1 MRGDLAPH
9 SGHVSN
15 SPRKPKIASGC
26 AIQDLTTGD
35 DVRHANGR
43 LVIFA
48 VHSQT
53 SAINFGSRERG
64 LDLAG
69 LDLTKY
75 SPETCA
81 TSGEVARYRDTAA
94 PCFEFSMN
102 GFTTATISPPMSGSR
117 SGVQIFVAT
126 APGWRQFAVTPVP
139 ASLRASSN
147 VNAFISSFD
156 WR

>member
-1 MRGDLAPH
+1 MYGYA
-9 SGHVSN
+9 V
-15 SPRKPKIASGC
+15 
-26 AIQDLTTGD
+26 IQDSTTSD
-35 DVRHANGR
+35 DVRHDNGT
-43 LVIFA
+43 LVIFP

-94 PCFEFSMN
+94 PCFEVSMN
-102 GFTTATISPPMSGSR
+102 GFSTARISLPMSG
-117 SGVQIFVAT
+117 GGLALQKFDAT

-147 VNAFISSFD
+147 VNTFISSFD
-156 WR
+156 CP

>member
-1 MRGDLAPH
+1 MMCH
-9 SGHVSN
+9 
-15 SPRKPKIASGC
+15 
-26 AIQDLTTGD
+26 Q
-35 DVRHANGR
+35 ANGR
-43 LVIFA
+43 PVIFS
-48 VHSQT
+48 VHNQT
-53 SAINFGSRERG
+53 SAINYGSRESG

-102 GFTTATISPPMSGSR
+102 GFPTAMNSLPTGAAL
-117 SGVQIFVAT
+117 QIFVAT
-126 APGWRQFAVTPVP
+126 APGCRQFTVTPVP

-147 VNAFISSFD
+147 VKVFISSFD
-156 WR
+156 CR

>member
-1 MRGDLAPH
+1 MGLGVPLMWIT
-9 SGHVSN
+9 SGSAV
-15 SPRKPKIASGC
+15 
-26 AIQDLTTGD
+26 IQDLTTSD

-43 LVIFA
+43 LVIFP

-53 SAINFGSRERG
+53 SAITFGSRERG

-69 LDLTKY
+69 LELTKY

-102 GFTTATISPPMSGSR
+102 GFITAPISLPMS
-117 SGVQIFVAT
+117 VALQIFVAT
-126 APGWRQFAVTPVP
+126 MPGWRQFRSEEPRVGQ
-139 ASLRASSN
+139 
-147 VNAFISSFD
+147 
-156 WR
+156 

>member
-1 MRGDLAPH
+1 MPP
-9 SGHVSN
+9 
-15 SPRKPKIASGC
+15 PRHQGRHPLLPERV
-26 AIQDLTTGD
+26 IQDLTASD

-43 LVIFA
+43 LVILF

-53 SAINFGSRERG
+53 SAITFGSRERG

-81 TSGEVARYRDTAA
+81 TSGEVARYRETAA

-102 GFTTATISPPMSGSR
+102 GFTMAIISLPMSG
-117 SGVQIFVAT
+117 GGLALQIFVAT
-126 APGWRQFAVTPVP
+126 TPGWRQFAVTLVP

-147 VNAFISSFD
+147 VNAFISSFECP
-156 WR
+156 

>member
-1 MRGDLAPH
+1 MHGDSRRPTSVLP
-9 SGHVSN
+9 VI
-15 SPRKPKIASGC
+15 RDLIASDN
-26 AIQDLTTGD
+26 A
-35 DVRHANGR
+35 RHANGR
-43 LVIFA
+43 LVIFS

-53 SAINFGSRERG
+53 SDINFGSRERG

-81 TSGEVARYRDTAA
+81 TSAEVARYRDTAA
-94 PCFEFSMN
+94 PCFAFSRN
-102 GFTTATISPPMSGSR
+102 GFTTATISLPMNGSR
-117 SGVQIFVAT
+117 SGFQIFVAT

-156 WR
+156 CR

>member
-1 MRGDLAPH
+1 MQFGSPVWIRFELFRASRACCRRLSMAGTQ

-26 AIQDLTTGD
+26 AVIQNLTTGD

-81 TSGEVARYRDTAA
+81 TPGEVARYRDTAA

-102 GFTTATISPPMSGSR
+102 GFTTARIRSMSG
-117 SGVQIFVAT
+117 GI
-126 APGWRQFAVTPVP
+126 
-139 ASLRASSN
+139 
-147 VNAFISSFD
+147 
-156 WR
+156 

>member
-1 MRGDLAPH
+1 MSAQLWLRHALSRSHVRGDRA
-9 SGHVSN
+9 
-15 SPRKPKIASGC
+15 ITSGC
-26 AIQDLTTGD
+26 AVIQDLTTSD

-43 LVIFA
+43 LDIFS

-53 SAINFGSRERG
+53 SAITFGSRERG

-102 GFTTATISPPMSGSR
+102 GFTTALISLPMSGSA
-117 SGVQIFVAT
+117 SELQIF
-126 APGWRQFAVTPVP
+126 
-139 ASLRASSN
+139 
-147 VNAFISSFD
+147 
-156 WR
+156 

>member
-1 MRGDLAPH
+1 MPLSLGDKLRPLRNPLAHRNRRHRLAPY
-9 SGHVSN
+9 VW
-15 SPRKPKIASGC
+15 RV
-26 AIQDLTTGD
+26 IQDFTTSD

-43 LVIFA
+43 PVIFS

-53 SAINFGSRERG
+53 SAINFGSRESG

-102 GFTTATISPPMSGSR
+102 GFSAAPISLPMS
-117 SGVQIFVAT
+117 VALQI
-126 APGWRQFAVTPVP
+126 
-139 ASLRASSN
+139 
-147 VNAFISSFD
+147 
-156 WR
+156 

>member
-1 MRGDLAPH
+1 MKLAPH
-9 SGHVSN
+9 TGHVSN
-15 SPRKPKIASGC
+15 LCGSNGTVIESWTSYCFQSDRCCPPTLVQTGHPVWTRLELAKGPKVTSGC
-26 AIQDLTTGD
+26 VIQDLTTSD

-43 LVIFA
+43 LVIFS

-64 LDLAG
+64 FDLAG

-94 PCFEFSMN
+94 PCFEF
-102 GFTTATISPPMSGSR
+102 R
-117 SGVQIFVAT
+117 SEERRVG
-126 APGWRQFAVTPVP
+126 
-139 ASLRASSN
+139 
-147 VNAFISSFD
+147 
-156 WR
+156 

>member
-1 MRGDLAPH
+1 MLLMPTAGQIVPGWPGTWKLGFSRIDGAET
-9 SGHVSN
+9 SGYAV
-15 SPRKPKIASGC
+15 
-26 AIQDLTTGD
+26 IQDLTTSD
-35 DVRHANGR
+35 DVGHANGR
-43 LVIFA
+43 LVIFS

-53 SAINFGSRERG
+53 SAINFGSLERG

-102 GFTTATISPPMSGSR
+102 GFTTAMISLPMSGGSR
-117 SGVQIFVAT
+117 SGFQIFVA
-126 APGWRQFAVTPVP
+126 
-139 ASLRASSN
+139 
-147 VNAFISSFD
+147 
-156 WR
+156 

>member
-1 MRGDLAPH
+1 MTGTQ

-15 SPRKPKIASGC
+15 SPGETRTASGWV
-26 AIQDLTTGD
+26 IRRLTTID

-43 LVIFA
+43 LVIFS

-64 LDLAG
+64 FDLAG
-69 LDLTKY
+69 LELTKY

-102 GFTTATISPPMSGSR
+102 GFSAAPISLPMS
-117 SGVQIFVAT
+117 VALQIFVAT
-126 APGWRQFAVTPVP
+126 MPGWRQFA
-139 ASLRASSN
+139 
-147 VNAFISSFD
+147 
-156 WR
+156 

>member
-1 MRGDLAPH
+1 MET
-9 SGHVSN
+9 SGLPVT
-15 SPRKPKIASGC
+15 
-26 AIQDLTTGD
+26 QDLTTSD
-35 DVRHANGR
+35 EARQANGR
-43 LVIFA
+43 LVIFS

-81 TSGEVARYRDTAA
+81 TSGEAARYRDTAA

-102 GFTTATISPPMSGSR
+102 GFTTAMISLPMSGSAWEL
-117 SGVQIFVAT
+117 QIFVAT
-126 APGWRQFAVTPVP
+126 APEWRQSAVTP
-139 ASLRASSN
+139 
-147 VNAFISSFD
+147 
-156 WR
+156 